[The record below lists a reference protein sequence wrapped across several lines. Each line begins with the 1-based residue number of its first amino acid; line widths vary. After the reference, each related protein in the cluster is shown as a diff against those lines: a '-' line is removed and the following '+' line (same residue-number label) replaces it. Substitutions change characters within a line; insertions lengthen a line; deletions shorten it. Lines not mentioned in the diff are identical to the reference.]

1 MIPSDLNS
9 PEYLDVQATV
19 ARERPAIHRKVEKII
34 KLLSTLSDVSQKQA
48 ICELTAVWISA
59 LYPDDPK
66 MALSLSDA
74 MREQTDIYI
83 TSAAQY
89 RQQH

>member
-9 PEYLDVQATV
+9 PDYLDVQATV
-19 ARERPAIHRKVEKII
+19 ARERPVIPRKVEKII

-48 ICELTAVWISA
+48 ICELTAVWVSA
-59 LYPDDPK
+59 IYPDDPE

-83 TSAAQY
+83 TAAAQH
-89 RQQH
+89 RPNH